1 MNVIAFTRPAGGNVT
16 MDGTQATLQAPQ
28 ETGKRA
34 SKAPPKID
42 NKELRRVLRSVKKI
56 ARGDGA
62 ALWQPIAPGGPSRFD
77 HYQSI
82 LLDAFKDQMA
92 GSIRRLK
99 ASKPIAV
106 KTQKVVAAMLALN
119 KFAPDD
125 IVTE

>member
-1 MNVIAFTRPAGGNVT
+1 

-125 IVTE
+125 IVAE

>member
-1 MNVIAFTRPAGGNVT
+1 
-16 MDGTQATLQAPQ
+16 MDGTQESLQAPR
-28 ETGKRA
+28 EATKRA
-34 SKAPPKID
+34 PKAVPKID

-56 ARGDGA
+56 TRSDGV

-106 KTQKVVAAMLALN
+106 KTRKVVAAMLALN
-119 KFAPDD
+119 RFAPDD
-125 IVTE
+125 IVAE